1 MTMHLAQGLNTI
13 RNRKYKPKMTKAN
26 IAKWEKG
33 LIDHNRQCKR
43 MGDPKLTFE
52 QYVDLCHGISPKK
65 DIRADR
71 STFVVRKS
79 LAQQQIEE
87 FNKKYPS
94 QPMSPTGKHN
104 CGKKE
109 TMKYTGDLITGIATM
124 HKSNAVPVMKG
135 TDQAKDIA
143 RMRR

>member
-43 MGDPKLTFE
+43 MGGPKLTFE
-52 QYVDLCHGISPKK
+52 QYVDYCHGISPKK
-65 DIRADR
+65 DLRADR
-71 STFVVRKS
+71 STFTVRKS

-94 QPMSPTGKHN
+94 QPMSPTGNHN

-109 TMKYTGDLITGIATM
+109 TMKYTGDLIAGIATM

-135 TDQAKDIA
+135 TNQAKDIA